1 MTNTTKGYILGAI
14 AAVSYGTNPLF
25 AVPLYEKGME
35 VPSVLF
41 YRYAFATILL
51 GIVMLIRKESF
62 YLKFHEIP
70 MMIGLGVVFA
80 LSSAL
85 LFESYQYMD
94 VGLASTLLFV
104 EPVFIALLLWLFFK
118 EKVSIMTIV
127 SIVLCLGGVAF
138 LCNPGVGAHVTAI
151 GVILVIL
158 SSLSYAIYMV
168 MVNKS
173 RLQRLSGST
182 LTFYSLLFGI
192 TVFMVQLN
200 FFTDLQPVPSDGV
213 AWACVMGLSIFP
225 TIISL
230 MTVAIS
236 IHYVG
241 SVAVSILGALEPI
254 TGLVFGIALFGEI
267 LTLKAAVGVIL
278 IISAVMVLIL
288 AQPIKQIGVSAY
300 YHLVGSLHRFRHHK
314 Q

>member
-1 MTNTTKGYILGAI
+1 MTNSTKGYILGAI
-14 AAVSYGTNPLF
+14 AAISYGTNPLF
-25 AVPLYEKGME
+25 AVPLYGMGMA

-41 YRYAFATILL
+41 YRYAFATLIL

-85 LFESYQYMD
+85 LFEAYQYMD

-104 EPVFIALLLWLFFK
+104 EPLFIAMLLWIFFH
-118 EKVSIMTIV
+118 ERVSIMTVI
-127 SIVLCLGGVAF
+127 SIILCLSGVVF
-138 LCNPGVGAHVTAI
+138 LCNPGEGAHVTAT
-151 GVILVIL
+151 GVILVML

-192 TVFMVQLN
+192 TVFVVQLN
-200 FFTDLQPVPSDGV
+200 FFTDLQPVPSNEV
-213 AWACVMGLSIFP
+213 AWLCVTGLSIFP

-254 TGLVFGIALFGEI
+254 TGLVFGIALFGEV
-267 LTLKAAVGVIL
+267 LTVRAAIGVIL
-278 IISAVMVLIL
+278 IIGAVMVLIL
-288 AQPIKQIGVSAY
+288 AQPIKHIGMSAY
-300 YHLVGSLHRFRHHK
+300 YHLVGSLHRFRLHK
-314 Q
+314 